1 MDKMSIVLEPKYFSM
16 ATKGL
21 ALKNSKN
28 IATVDLT
35 VP

>member
-1 MDKMSIVLEPKYFSM
+1 MSIVLEAKYFSM

-28 IATVDLT
+28 TAPVDLS
-35 VP
+35 VA